1 MTRVVGTSLMI
12 LLLVMGALF
21 SGLPIYATTEGGNES
36 SGDEG
41 GGGSS
46 DEGGGSSD
54 KGTESEPEQAPP
66 TEEEPKAEAP
76 PEQTNEPVTGEGG
89 DANTCMGGQPG
100 TDGCPPAAD
109 TTELPKCDG
118 TPQDCTTR
126 NGDICKAGEGGE
138 KCECL
143 PDMSDCPNHPSL
155 LQGNTSVP
163 LALQSPS
170 PELPPECK
178 EGQTPLECLGDLVGE
193 PDCLPNQTPL
203 ECLQDYLNRPSI
215 EPTVPNPDFNPDG
228 DCLFDTQLPKCHPG
242 EGQECPTGFSMN
254 EDGNCFP
261 RHSGCPENY
270 HGHEDD
276 ETGECISNDIPC
288 QSGYEMNEAGTNCE
302 REHFTCDGKPSVVEC
317 KDKDNKHNGDHKND
331 GKRNLVIK
339 HFHDTKII
347 NRIIESTDD
356 LDVAQTIVAI
366 SYDEG
371 AGINCVISNDNQ
383 GQCETFDVNKD
394 AGKEPFLA
402 VIPFS

>member
-1 MTRVVGTSLMI
+1 MTTKVIGTSLMI

-21 SGLPIYATTEGGNES
+21 SGLPIYATTTEGGDS
-36 SGDEG
+36 

-54 KGTESEPEQAPP
+54 EGTESEPETKSEPEPDTVEPQP
-66 TEEEPKAEAP
+66 TETPTEPQPKTEEPAP
-76 PEQTNEPVTGEGG
+76 GE
-89 DANTCMGGQPG
+89 
-100 TDGCPPAAD
+100 AD
-109 TTELPKCDG
+109 TTTPTELPKCDG

-155 LQGNTSVP
+155 TNPPITPKTQEPIHPCLLNP
-163 LALQSPS
+163 ADPS
-170 PELPPECK
+170 CPK
-178 EGQTPLECLGDLVGE
+178 
-193 PDCLPNQTPL
+193 PDPIT
-203 ECLQDYLNRPSI
+203 
-215 EPTVPNPDFNPDG
+215 G
-228 DCLFDTQLPKCHPG
+228 DCP
-242 EGQECPTGFSMN
+242 EGYAQN
-254 EDGNCFP
+254 EDGNCFL
-261 RHSGCPENY
+261 RHPEGCPQGY

-276 ETGECISNDIPC
+276 ETGRCIPNSTPC
-288 QSGYEMNEAGTNCE
+288 DPGYEFNKGHTNCE
-302 REHFTCDGKPSVVEC
+302 RPHFTCDGKPSVVEC
-317 KDKDNKHNGDHKND
+317 KDKDKHKDRD
-331 GKRNLVIK
+331 GKRNQVIK

-371 AGINCVISNDNQ
+371 AGINCVISEDNQ
-383 GQCETFDVNKD
+383 GQCETFDVSKD
-394 AGKEPFLA
+394 IGKEPFLA